1 MAKEKKS
8 GGSGSFSSGEAKFIL
23 ESLVRDKRVGAEMLQ
38 EYRSK
43 HQDAITG
50 YLERLREL
58 GVEVAHAG
66 AAAAHAGAEA
76 ISKGA
81 ASVKSAAAAA
91 IENVAKAAKKAKRKV
106 KANISPDRELTQR
119 LQGQFLGLSRAIE
132 NSKVKADF
140 SRQYKSL
147 KGAAKQPVIDAMR
160 RYVDGAKVS
169 NPATGKRKALTP
181 KRARR

>member
-8 GGSGSFSSGEAKFIL
+8 GGTGSFSSAEAKFIL

-43 HQDAITG
+43 HQDTITG

-58 GVEVAHAG
+58 GVEVAHA
-66 AAAAHAGAEA
+66 AAHAGAEA
-76 ISKGA
+76 VSKGA
-81 ASVKSAAAAA
+81 ASVKSTAVAA
-91 IENVAKAAKKAKRKV
+91 IESVSNAAKKAKRKV

-132 NSKVKADF
+132 NPKVKADF
-140 SRQYKSL
+140 SQQYKSVQ
-147 KGAAKQPVIDAMR
+147 GAAKQPVIDAMR
-160 RYVDGAKVS
+160 RYVDGAKV
-169 NPATGKRKALTP
+169 ATQAKGKRKPLTP
-181 KRARR
+181 KKARR